1 LQIVIESRHCSCLLE
16 WKAST
21 LMKKIVESKK
31 TSLTTYLVILS
42 DENIRSVSLQVI
54 TKVRNSNKYLL
65 LINTNGKVNRDVFY
79 FINYV
84 CQYDT
89 FNSRL
94 QSAQALKL
102 LYSFSE
108 IVAKDISQFNQKDFA
123 DLSRFILG
131 QSVNGSQETWKL
143 KTSRSINTHNV
154 YMATIRKYYRHLN
167 MTDKNIFDST
177 VVGIDKSNFGLLGHT
192 KKRKEIKY
200 DSNISRMKNNKVPKY
215 ITLEEYKTIK
225 LKLESVPTL
234 LNLRNEVIIDLM
246 YLKGLRLGEVLGLTL
261 EDIKEHIDNEEAGV
275 VILRNR
281 MSDKNHQ
288 YVKNSIHPRSKNDYK
303 TTIYMERGVQ
313 EIVISEGIKSRI
325 DNYILKSRDLSAISD
340 KVISNML
347 QKSLADSSDSVEKNY
362 YLFLSKNGSPLTS
375 SGWNYW
381 LRSFFHE
388 LKIHTD
394 KTSKK
399 TNLSHRFRHG
409 YAMYLINE
417 LNLEFEEVSRYMRH
431 RSTTSTYVYYNPTE
445 EEIMDATLMMEKQ
458 MNRTLIKGDRE
469 IEEN

>member
-1 LQIVIESRHCSCLLE
+1 
-16 WKAST
+16 
-21 LMKKIVESKK
+21 MKKIVESKNP
-31 TSLTTYLVILS
+31 SLTTYLVTLNS
-42 DENIRSVSLQVI
+42 ENSRLVSLQII
-54 TKVRNSNKYLL
+54 TKIRNSNKYLL
-65 LINTNGKVNRDVFY
+65 LINTNGETNQDVFY
-79 FINYV
+79 FINYI

-94 QSAQALKL
+94 QSIQALKL

-108 IVAKDISQFNQKDFA
+108 IVVKNISQFTHKDFA

-143 KTSRSINTHNV
+143 EISRSINTHNV
-154 YMATIRKYYRHLN
+154 YMATIRKYYRHLDL
-167 MTDKNIFDST
+167 TDKSIFDST
-177 VVGIDKSNFGLLGHT
+177 VVGIGKSTIGLLGHT
-192 KKRKEIKY
+192 KKRKEVKY
-200 DSNISRMKNNKVPKY
+200 NSSISKIENKKVPKF
-215 ITLEEYKTIK
+215 ITLEEYKGIK
-225 LKLESVPTL
+225 LNLESDPTL

-261 EDIKEHIDNEEAGV
+261 EDIKKHADNENAGV
-275 VILRNR
+275 IFIRNR
-281 MSDKNHQ
+281 LSDKSYQ
-288 YVKNSIHPRSKNDYK
+288 YAKNCIHPQSRNDYE
-303 TTIYMERGVQ
+303 TAIYKERGVQ
-313 EIVISEGIKSRI
+313 QIVIPEGLKNKI
-325 DNYILKSRDLSAISD
+325 DNYILKSRDLFSVSD
-340 KVISNML
+340 RVLSNML
-347 QKSLADSSDSVEKNY
+347 QKSQADSLDSAEKNY

-381 LRSFFHE
+381 LRGFFNE
-388 LKIHTD
+388 LKIYTD

-417 LNLEFEEVSRYMRH
+417 LNLTLEEVCRYMRH
-431 RSTTSTYVYYNPTE
+431 RSITSTYVYYNPTE

-458 MNRTLIKGDRE
+458 MNQTLKGAGN